1 MKMDASV
8 KRASLSVLALLLAL
22 LPVLCSCAAWT
33 QHQAADAQGGAM
45 LFAYRAYR
53 RGDYVSALK
62 NLSSAEQYELTDQRH
77 AEILYLKGQC
87 LEGMGS
93 RLEAASQYEYVIKT
107 YPDTQYAACA
117 SGRLEELR
125 NQPQIPNRP

>member
-1 MKMDASV
+1 MKIAVSL
-8 KRASLSVLALLLAL
+8 KRHSLPVLALPLAL
-22 LPVLCSCAAWT
+22 LPVFCSCTNPNLAINIQDHALM
-33 QHQAADAQGGAM
+33 QAYRSYIHRDYMGALREIHIAESVGELSYWRQADASLLMG
-45 LFAYRAYR
+45 R
-53 RGDYVSALK
+53 
-62 NLSSAEQYELTDQRH
+62 
-77 AEILYLKGQC
+77 C
-87 LEGMGS
+87 LEGMGH